1 MSASDTVHFL
11 PLSLLV
17 FGVLLIILRSWHSAA
32 RSAPHASVNFNTA
45 ESEWIHALNFAEDA
59 MYLVD
64 LDDRLVRANR
74 KFYDFIGREPADSLG
89 MPVMTL
95 IHGELETLPCTV
107 CKARRERRDA
117 VFVKE
122 ADDPMN
128 RLGRPLEFTVK
139 TRRDERGNPIGV
151 LMVMRDLSRQRL
163 AEEAIMESRE
173 RLMVTLESIGEAVI
187 STDVLGTVQYLNP
200 VAQHLTGW
208 NNTEA
213 SGRPLADV
221 FRLIDDSTR
230 HNARDPVQTCLDL
243 DRVIATNEDSTL
255 RRRDG
260 EEFAIEHTAA
270 PIRDKQGKVIGV
282 VLVFRDVTQMRGMAR
297 QLTYQA
303 THDTLTGLINRREF
317 ELRLEHTLH
326 SAHSDGRHH
335 ALCYMDL
342 DQFKLVND
350 TCGHIAGDALL
361 RQLSTIFKNKL
372 REDDV
377 LARLGGDEF
386 GVLLQGCPLARAIEI
401 AESLREA
408 VHEFRFVWMDKSF
421 DIGVSIGLVPVDDKF
436 ASVTE
441 LLSAADTPCYVAKEL
456 GRNRIHTYE
465 PDDAMLIKHQGEM
478 HWVQRVSKAI
488 DEQRLCLYCQ
498 PIAGMR
504 DDNNAVPFFEILV
517 RLRDEKGHLIPP
529 MAFIPAADR
538 YGVMAAVDRWVL
550 QAALDAWP
558 SVCAASGVERVIF
571 SINVSGTSLSDD
583 AYLEFAL
590 QSIGHAAVPGDCIC
604 FEVTETA
611 AVSNFVSAQ
620 RFIAKLRGIGCRFA
634 LDDFGSGL
642 SSFTYLKNLAVD
654 YLKINGSFVRDM
666 VHDPIDHATVESIN
680 QLGHVMGIQTIA
692 EFVETTGV
700 LEKLKLLGVN
710 YAQGYAIAEPVPLA
724 QAHTLHIFSDAAYA
738 APPTALPHA
747 QDADRRAR

>member
-1 MSASDTVHFL
+1 
-11 PLSLLV
+11 
-17 FGVLLIILRSWHSAA
+17 
-32 RSAPHASVNFNTA
+32 
-45 ESEWIHALNFAEDA
+45 
-59 MYLVD
+59 
-64 LDDRLVRANR
+64 
-74 KFYDFIGREPADSLG
+74 
-89 MPVMTL
+89 
-95 IHGELETLPCTV
+95 
-107 CKARRERRDA
+107 
-117 VFVKE
+117 
-122 ADDPMN
+122 
-128 RLGRPLEFTVK
+128 
-139 TRRDERGNPIGV
+139 
-151 LMVMRDLSRQRL
+151 
-163 AEEAIMESRE
+163 
-173 RLMVTLESIGEAVI
+173 
-187 STDVLGTVQYLNP
+187 
-200 VAQHLTGW
+200 
-208 NNTEA
+208 
-213 SGRPLADV
+213 
-221 FRLIDDSTR
+221 
-230 HNARDPVQTCLDL
+230 
-243 DRVIATNEDSTL
+243 
-255 RRRDG
+255 
-260 EEFAIEHTAA
+260 
-270 PIRDKQGKVIGV
+270 
-282 VLVFRDVTQMRGMAR
+282 
-297 QLTYQA
+297 
-303 THDTLTGLINRREF
+303 
-317 ELRLEHTLH
+317 
-326 SAHSDGRHH
+326 
-335 ALCYMDL
+335 
-342 DQFKLVND
+342 
-350 TCGHIAGDALL
+350 
-361 RQLSTIFKNKL
+361 
-372 REDDV
+372 
-377 LARLGGDEF
+377 
-386 GVLLQGCPLARAIEI
+386 
-401 AESLREA
+401 
-408 VHEFRFVWMDKSF
+408 
-421 DIGVSIGLVPVDDKF
+421 
-436 ASVTE
+436 
-441 LLSAADTPCYVAKEL
+441 
-456 GRNRIHTYE
+456 
-465 PDDAMLIKHQGEM
+465 
-478 HWVQRVSKAI
+478 
-488 DEQRLCLYCQ
+488 
-498 PIAGMR
+498 MR

-666 VHDPIDHATVESIN
+666 VHDPIDHAMVESIN